1 MRCHKIWLSLITA
14 FGLVLA
20 STNAQDVLGEYEI
33 GVNRMQYYSNKID
46 LYFPLND
53 LVADGAVSV
62 LTFSDTECS
71 VSIVG
76 NEYLVPEILYDENP
90 NPTGLS
96 NREVKVEY
104 TIDYNLIKDAS
115 IYTQLSKGEFKLDFC
130 ISFILLRG
138 PGGNPLSAVDTEITV
153 ELKFD
158 DKFGEEIQV
167 GPTDRDEN
175 LAQEIYTVEGFLCD
189 ENNERVMYRIPKA
202 QGSVTKICVKP
213 TDDALEDNVFM
224 RRIDSFVFQREF
236 GQVDDKISQGAI
248 SGGQTLPLTEMTCI
262 RGSELCHFST
272 ILNAKFYDAPGT
284 VFGFGEAWLQV
295 SITSRVVCVFPIFDC
310 TLTLQCT
317 SSEVA
322 VSVAFNGKSRQKSR
336 QGFRP
341 RVLWNKSKG
350 ELQEHLT
357 STSTFTLFLP

>member
-33 GVNRMQYYSNKID
+33 GPNRMQYYANKID
-46 LYFPLND
+46 LYFPVND

-62 LTFSDTECS
+62 LTFSDSDCS

-76 NEYLVPEILYDENP
+76 NDYLVPEITYDSNP
-90 NPTGLS
+90 NPTGSS
-96 NREVKVEY
+96 NREIKVQY
-104 TIDYNLIKDAS
+104 TIDYDLVEDAS
-115 IYTQLSKGEFKLDFC
+115 SVYTQLSKGEFKLNFC
-130 ISFILLRG
+130 VSFILLSG
-138 PGGNPLSAVDTEITV
+138 PGGNPLSAIDTEITV
-153 ELKFD
+153 ELKMD
-158 DKFGEEIQV
+158 DKFGEEVQV

-189 ENNERVMYRIPKA
+189 DNNERILYRIPKA

-213 TDDALEDNVFM
+213 TDDALEDNVYM
-224 RRIDSFVFQREF
+224 RRIDSFIFQREF
-236 GQVDDKISQGAI
+236 GPDDDKITQGAI
-248 SGGQTLPLTEMTCI
+248 SGGQTLPLTELTCR

-295 SITSRVVCVFPIFDC
+295 SITSRVVFVFPIFDC
-310 TLTLQCT
+310 TLTLRCT
-317 SSEVA
+317 SSEPA
-322 VSVAFNGKSRQKSR
+322 IAVAFK
-336 QGFRP
+336 
-341 RVLWNKSKG
+341 
-350 ELQEHLT
+350 
-357 STSTFTLFLP
+357 